1 MDTLT
6 STTLQDWLRRAAAAF
21 GEQRAFLTRLDADIG
36 DGDHGEN
43 LARGF
48 SAIGAKLPGWEG
60 QTPGALFKSVA
71 MTLIG
76 TVGGA
81 SGPLYGSLFLEASK
95 AAGDRAEL
103 TLPDWTGVL
112 EAGVK
117 GVQNRGKAA
126 AGDKTMLDALLP
138 AVAALRD
145 APDGELVPTLKRS
158 AEAAAEGAEATRPLT
173 ARKGRASYLG
183 ERSVGHPDPGAVSSG
198 LLLKALADAA
208 GSAAQ

>member
-1 MDTLT
+1 MNTLT
-6 STTLQDWLRRAAAAF
+6 PTILQDWLRRTAAAF
-21 GEQRAFLTRLDADIG
+21 DEQRAFLTKLDADIG

-48 SAIGAKLPGWEG
+48 GAITAKLPGWEG
-60 QTPGALFKSVA
+60 QAPAALFKNVA

-81 SGPLYGSLFLEASK
+81 SGPLYGSLFLDASK
-95 AAGDRAEL
+95 AAGDRAEF
-103 TLPDWTGVL
+103 TLADWTEVL
-112 EAGVK
+112 DAGVK

-138 AVAALRD
+138 AVAVLRD
-145 APDGELVPTLKRS
+145 TPDGELAPALQRS
-158 AEAAAEGAEATRPLT
+158 ADAAAQGAEATKELA

-198 LLLKALADAA
+198 MLLKALADAA
-208 GSAAQ
+208 NAA

>member
-1 MDTLT
+1 MNTLN
-6 STTLQDWLRRAAAAF
+6 SATLQDWLRRAAAAF
-21 GEQRAFLTRLDADIG
+21 GEQRAFLTKLDADIG

-48 SAIGAKLPGWEG
+48 GAVVAKLSGWEG

-81 SGPLYGSLFLEASK
+81 SGPLYGSLFLDASK
-95 AAGDRAEL
+95 AAGDRAEF
-103 TLPDWTGVL
+103 TLVDWTEVL
-112 EAGVK
+112 DAGVK

-138 AVAALRD
+138 AVAALRESPD
-145 APDGELVPTLKRS
+145 DKLAPALQRS
-158 AEAAAEGAEATRPLT
+158 ADAAAQGAEATKPLV

-183 ERSVGHPDPGAVSSG
+183 ERSVGHPDPGAISSG
-198 LLLKALADAA
+198 MLLKALADAA
-208 GSAAQ
+208 AGDA